1 MFPTSTLPPKTV
13 RGDHCCVR
21 NDGSHLAWAQ
31 HPRHREAQE
40 AGKERLYSEY
50 RIEVYTYAFPAEA
63 RDTDQR
69 DWP

>member
-1 MFPTSTLPPKTV
+1 MTIVAFETMEA
-13 RGDHCCVR
+13 
-21 NDGSHLAWAQ
+21 HLAWAQ

-50 RIEVYTYAFPAEA
+50 RIEVCKVALSYAFPAEA